1 MQPDS
6 PALEDDD
13 EPQPS
18 PTSTGSS
25 SLSAAE
31 LAAELA
37 AESVPETD
45 SAAESAADAQA
56 PSHPSLLGPA
66 TFLGPLEKLQRG
78 YSDQLSQDIE
88 RLEAEKAKL
97 QTDIAALKQARAQLQ
112 AEQQAVDS
120 AADSAVQAEA
130 VQAEELT
137 LQAEEAQPKTS
148 LLVPMPRL
156 PGEPPVPMAGP
167 SKTTHGSVE
176 LPIPATSEQRRQLSI
191 QRKAADD
198 QWDDGVLRKGVG
210 LSAIAAI
217 LMAWH
222 FCVIGTLGQGGQ
234 WLWLPIHQL
243 GTGFVPAVALLW
255 LRMLVMLPS
264 LGLLAPQLYKYT
276 WEDLQ
281 DWVYNRDRLLTL
293 LIGSG
298 VALFFADAL
307 IYQCIGLVGPAIGA
321 MLLFLYPLTAVPL
334 GALLIPE
341 RKMSPLGLLA
351 MVAIAMGGILAI
363 RPAIG
368 SLRNALG
375 GSLAVPLTGS
385 LADPLADPLSHP
397 LAAASTS
404 LNAVA
409 TPSAILLGVLASATF
424 SLYVVLTNLSYRQQQ
439 CHPIPVSIVQFSTVA
454 VLSSIVL
461 FIKPLQPVAINWLS
475 FSLWGILLG
484 LIMLLVY
491 LFSYSSLRLIGSQT
505 AIVAAVTPLAT
516 LLIAWSF
523 SPRPVLAVLQWTG
536 ILLVT
541 LGGIALGQ
549 EKRRERDS
557 NPR

>member
-13 EPQPS
+13 ERQPS
-18 PTSTGSS
+18 PPSTSSS

-31 LAAELA
+31 SVT
-37 AESVPETD
+37 ESVTET
-45 SAAESAADAQA
+45 DAQA
-56 PSHPSLLGPA
+56 PAEKALLGPA

-88 RLEAEKAKL
+88 QLEAEKAQL
-97 QTDIAALKQARAQLQ
+97 QTDIAALQEDCAQLQ
-112 AEQQAVDS
+112 AEQQALLAAQASLS
-120 AADSAVQAEA
+120 AAEAEPSPDAIDLQPDGEVSLVQS
-130 VQAEELT
+130 QD
-137 LQAEEAQPKTS
+137 AQPKTS
-148 LLVPMPRL
+148 LLIPMPRL
-156 PGEPPVPMAGP
+156 PGEPSVPMTAH
-167 SKTTHGSVE
+167 SKATHGSIE

-191 QRKAADD
+191 QRKKVDG
-198 QWDDGVLRKGVG
+198 QWDDALLRKGVG
-210 LSAIAAI
+210 LSAIATI

-234 WLWLPIHQL
+234 WLGLPIEQL

-255 LRMLVMLPS
+255 LRMLVMLPA
-264 LGLLAPQLYKYT
+264 LGLLAPHLYRYT

-298 VALFFADAL
+298 VALFFAEAL
-307 IYQCIGLVGPAIGA
+307 IYQCIGIVGPAIGA

-334 GALLIPE
+334 GAVLIPE

-368 SLRNALG
+368 SLTGALTD
-375 GSLAVPLTGS
+375 SLTGS
-385 LADPLADPLSHP
+385 
-397 LAAASTS
+397 
-404 LNAVA
+404 
-409 TPSAILLGVLASATF
+409 ILLGLLASVAF

-461 FIKPLQPVAINWLS
+461 FIKPLHPVAISWLS

-505 AIVAAVTPLAT
+505 AIVAAATPLVT

-523 SPRPVLAVLQWTG
+523 VPAPVLAILQWTG

-541 LGGIALGQ
+541 LGSIALGK
-549 EKRRERDS
+549 ERRERDS